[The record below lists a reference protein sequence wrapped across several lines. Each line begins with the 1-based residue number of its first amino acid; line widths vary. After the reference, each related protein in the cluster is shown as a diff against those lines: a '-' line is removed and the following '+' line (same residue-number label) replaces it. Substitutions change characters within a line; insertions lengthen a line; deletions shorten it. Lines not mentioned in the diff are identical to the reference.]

1 MKIYM
6 KIAGLALALVAS
18 TYSGYY
24 FGYVDGVIE
33 TTADFLTDN
42 PSAVCDLSPAPRFEH
57 DSFRGSS
64 PSMPF

>member
-18 TYSGYY
+18 TYYGYY

-42 PSAVCDLSPAPRFEH
+42 PSAVCDLSPSPQLQRR
-57 DSFRGSS
+57 SSPS